1 MWKKKRQAEIAYLIA
16 VIIACLVAF
25 IYLYIASQISF

>member
-1 MWKKKRQAEIAYLIA
+1 MWKNKRQAETAYLIA

-25 IYLYIASQISF
+25 VFLYIASQISF